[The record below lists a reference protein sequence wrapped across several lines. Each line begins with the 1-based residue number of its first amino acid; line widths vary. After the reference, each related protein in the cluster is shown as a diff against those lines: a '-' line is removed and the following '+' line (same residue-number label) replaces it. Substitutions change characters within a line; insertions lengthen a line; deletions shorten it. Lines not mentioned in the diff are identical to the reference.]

1 MFPEPLY
8 QCIYTSRTSFH
19 QKHQNNKEHQ
29 IFYAITSHNHLTLS
43 TTTQPYRETN
53 RYSTLHNHIS
63 NNVSLPTIHSGVRSH
78 LPPVRR
84 IRPPG
89 LPQPRPRVPKR
100 PVLHPKFDVKETK
113 ESYELHGELPGVQ
126 QKDINIEWTDNN
138 TLTISGR
145 HEHVREE
152 GQRPQGFIENGENSD
167 QKKIGHQ
174 PTVEDDP
181 SESNTKV
188 AKQSDKKEVSKQDES
203 GKAKYWVSER
213 SVGEFHRSFAFPAR
227 VDQDAVKASLKDGIL
242 SIVVPKAQA
251 PQTRKINI
259 E

>member
-1 MFPEPLY
+1 MSLFPRFTQEFAPIFRLFDEY
-8 QCIYTSRTSFH
+8 DRQAFRNLDREF
-19 QKHQNNKEHQ
+19 QN
-29 IFYAITSHNHLTLS
+29 
-43 TTTQPYRETN
+43 
-53 RYSTLHNHIS
+53 
-63 NNVSLPTIHSGVRSH
+63 VRSFT
-78 LPPVRR
+78 
-84 IRPPG
+84 
-89 LPQPRPRVPKR
+89 
-100 PVLHPKFDVKETK
+100 PKFDVKETK

>member
-1 MFPEPLY
+1 MSLFPRFTQEFAPIFRLFDEY
-8 QCIYTSRTSFH
+8 DRQAFRNLDREF
-19 QKHQNNKEHQ
+19 QN
-29 IFYAITSHNHLTLS
+29 
-43 TTTQPYRETN
+43 
-53 RYSTLHNHIS
+53 
-63 NNVSLPTIHSGVRSH
+63 VRSFT
-78 LPPVRR
+78 
-84 IRPPG
+84 
-89 LPQPRPRVPKR
+89 
-100 PVLHPKFDVKETK
+100 PKFDVKETK

-152 GQRPQGFIENGENSD
+152 GQRPQGFIESGENSE

-188 AKQSDKKEVSKQDES
+188 AKQSDKKEVSKQDEA